1 MTVKKGKVRKAPYF
15 YVGILFLQLM
25 IGTSTIVCIDYFGNQ
40 LFEVELMNDEVS
52 LKKYALIS
60 ATMAAF
66 LAPFMGSSIN
76 LAIPAIGEEFQTGA
90 LLLGWVVSCY
100 LLASAAFLV
109 PMGRLADI
117 IGRKKVFVT
126 GVFLFAVFSLMCGL
140 ASNIKLFIAYRV
152 LQGIGSAMIFG
163 TNMAILTSVYPPRE
177 RGKVLGIN
185 SASIYLGLSLG
196 PVLGGFLNHRFGWQF
211 IFYFSSLW
219 AIAALLVIIFKLKG
233 EWVGAKGQKYDS
245 VGALLYFVSLVAF
258 MYGLSSFTSVNWAPY
273 LFVFG
278 LAVLGMFV
286 YYETKVTNPLL
297 DLKLFINN
305 VTLTFSNLAAFI
317 NYSATF
323 AGTFLL
329 SLYLQSVRGYD
340 SQLSGLILLAQPLI
354 MALLSPVAGTLSD
367 RMEPRKVASAGMAI
381 TTISLF
387 VFCFLGPDTSISLV
401 MGNLL
406 FMGAGFALF
415 ASPNTNAVMS
425 SVRKEVY
432 GLASSTLGTMR
443 LVGQSVSMAI
453 VTLMLS
459 HFVGNVELEFAST
472 ASLINCTRV
481 SFMVFTVLCFIGIFA
496 SLARGNVH
504 IAKEVKDTN

>member
-1 MTVKKGKVRKAPYF
+1 M
-15 YVGILFLQLM
+15 
-25 IGTSTIVCIDYFGNQ
+25 S
-40 LFEVELMNDEVS
+40 NDVS

-66 LAPFMGSSIN
+66 LTPFMGSSIN
-76 LAIPAIGEEFQTGA
+76 LAIPAIGEEFQTSA
-90 LLLGWVVSCY
+90 TLLGWVVSSY

-117 IGRKKVFVT
+117 IGRKKVFIT
-126 GVFLFAVFSLMCGL
+126 GVFLFAVFSLLSGL
-140 ASNIKLFIAYRV
+140 AGNIRLFIFYRV

-163 TNMAILTSVYPPRE
+163 TNMAILTSVYPPQE

-185 SASIYLGLSLG
+185 SASVYLGLSLG
-196 PVLGGFLNHRFGWQF
+196 PVLGGFLNHRFGWHA
-211 IFYFSSLW
+211 IFYFCSLL
-219 AIAALLVIIFKLKG
+219 AIAALVVILLKLKG
-233 EWVGAKGQKYDS
+233 EWVGAKGQRYDG

-258 MYGLSSFTSVNWAPY
+258 MYGLSSLTSVSWAPY
-273 LFVFG
+273 LLAFG
-278 LAVLGMFV
+278 LAVLGIFI
-286 YYETKVTNPLL
+286 YYETRVANPLL

-305 VTLTFSNLAAFI
+305 VALTFSNLAAFI

-323 AGTFLL
+323 AATFLL

-340 SQLSGLILLAQPLI
+340 SQVAGLILLAQPLV
-354 MALLSPVAGTLSD
+354 MALLSPLAGSLSD
-367 RMEPRKVASAGMAI
+367 RVEPRKVASLGMAV
-381 TTISLF
+381 TTVTLV
-387 VFCFLGPDTSISLV
+387 VFCFLGPGTPIPVV
-401 MGNLL
+401 MANLL

-415 ASPNTNAVMS
+415 SSPNTNAVMS
-425 SVRKEVY
+425 SVRREVY

-459 HFVGNVELEFAST
+459 YFVGNVELEFAST
-472 ASLINCTRV
+472 ASLIECTRV
-481 SFMVFTVLCFIGIFA
+481 SFMVFSALCFAGVFA

-504 IAKEVKDTN
+504 VTKEAKETN

>member
-1 MTVKKGKVRKAPYF
+1 MTKGDA
-15 YVGILFLQLM
+15 
-25 IGTSTIVCIDYFGNQ
+25 
-40 LFEVELMNDEVS
+40 

-76 LAIPAIGEEFQTGA
+76 LAIPAIGEEFRTGA
-90 LLLGWVVSCY
+90 TLLGWVVSSY

-126 GVFLFAVFSLMCGL
+126 GIFLFSVFSLLCGL
-140 ASNIKLFIAYRV
+140 ASNIKLFIVYRV
-152 LQGIGSAMIFG
+152 LQGIGSSMIFG
-163 TNMAILTSVYPPRE
+163 TNMAILTSVYPPQE

-185 SASIYLGLSLG
+185 SASVYLGLSLG

-219 AIAALLVIIFKLKG
+219 AIAALLVAIFKLKG
-233 EWVGAKGQKYDS
+233 EWVGAKGQKYDGA
-245 VGALLYFVSLVAF
+245 GALLYFISLVAF
-258 MYGLSSFTSVNWAPY
+258 MYGLSSLTSVSWAPL
-273 LFVFG
+273 LFALG
-278 LAVLGMFV
+278 LVVLGIFV
-286 YYETKVTNPLL
+286 YYETKVANPLL

-305 VTLTFSNLAAFI
+305 IPLTFSNVAAFI

-340 SQLSGLILLAQPLI
+340 SQVAGLILLAQPLV
-354 MALLSPVAGTLSD
+354 MALLSPMAGSLSD
-367 RMEPRKVASAGMAI
+367 RVEPRKVASIGMAI
-381 TTISLF
+381 TTLSLF
-387 VFCFLGPDTSISLV
+387 VFWFLGTGTPIPLV

-406 FMGAGFALF
+406 FMGVGFALF

-425 SVRKEVY
+425 SVTKEAY

-472 ASLINCTRV
+472 ASLIQCTKV
-481 SFMVFTVLCFIGIFA
+481 SFMVFTVLCFFGIFA

-504 IAKEVKDTN
+504 VVKEVKDIKY

>member
-1 MTVKKGKVRKAPYF
+1 M
-15 YVGILFLQLM
+15 
-25 IGTSTIVCIDYFGNQ
+25 S
-40 LFEVELMNDEVS
+40 NDVS

-66 LAPFMGSSIN
+66 LTPFMGSSIN
-76 LAIPAIGEEFQTGA
+76 LAIPAIGEEFQTSA
-90 LLLGWVVSCY
+90 TLLGWVVSSY

-117 IGRKKVFVT
+117 IGRKKVFIT
-126 GVFLFAVFSLMCGL
+126 GVFLFAVFSLLSGL
-140 ASNIKLFIAYRV
+140 AGNIRLFIFYRV

-163 TNMAILTSVYPPRE
+163 TNMAILTSVYPPQE

-185 SASIYLGLSLG
+185 SASVYLGLSLG
-196 PVLGGFLNHRFGWQF
+196 PVLGGFLNHRFGWHA
-211 IFYFSSLW
+211 IFYFCSLL
-219 AIAALLVIIFKLKG
+219 AIAALVVILLKLKG
-233 EWVGAKGQKYDS
+233 EWVGAKGQRYDG

-258 MYGLSSFTSVNWAPY
+258 MYGLSSLTSVSWAPY
-273 LFVFG
+273 LLAFG
-278 LAVLGMFV
+278 LAVLGIFI
-286 YYETKVTNPLL
+286 YYETRVANPLL

-305 VTLTFSNLAAFI
+305 VALTFSNLAAFI

-323 AGTFLL
+323 AATFLL

-340 SQLSGLILLAQPLI
+340 SQVAGLILLAQPLV
-354 MALLSPVAGTLSD
+354 MALLSPLAGSLSD
-367 RMEPRKVASAGMAI
+367 RVEPRKVASLGMAV
-381 TTISLF
+381 TTVTLV
-387 VFCFLGPDTSISLV
+387 VFCFLGPGTPIPVV
-401 MGNLL
+401 MANLL

-415 ASPNTNAVMS
+415 SSPNTNAVMS
-425 SVRKEVY
+425 SVRREVY

-459 HFVGNVELEFAST
+459 YFVGNVELEFVST
-472 ASLINCTRV
+472 AALIQCTRV
-481 SFMVFTVLCFIGIFA
+481 SFLVFTILCFVGVFA

-504 IAKEVKDTN
+504 GAREVKDIN

>member
-1 MTVKKGKVRKAPYF
+1 M
-15 YVGILFLQLM
+15 
-25 IGTSTIVCIDYFGNQ
+25 S
-40 LFEVELMNDEVS
+40 NDVS

-66 LAPFMGSSIN
+66 LTPFMGSSIN
-76 LAIPAIGEEFQTGA
+76 LAIPAIGEEFQTSA
-90 LLLGWVVSCY
+90 TLLGWVVSSY

-117 IGRKKVFVT
+117 IGRKNVFIT
-126 GVFLFAVFSLMCGL
+126 GVFLFAVFSLLSGL
-140 ASNIKLFIAYRV
+140 AGNIRLFIFYRV

-163 TNMAILTSVYPPRE
+163 TNMAILTSVYPPQE

-185 SASIYLGLSLG
+185 SASVYLGLSLG
-196 PVLGGFLNHRFGWQF
+196 PVLGGFLNHRFGWHA
-211 IFYFSSLW
+211 IFYFCSLL
-219 AIAALLVIIFKLKG
+219 AIAALVVILLKLKG
-233 EWVGAKGQKYDS
+233 EWVGAKGQRYDG

-258 MYGLSSFTSVNWAPY
+258 MYGLSSLTSVSWAPY
-273 LFVFG
+273 LLAFG
-278 LAVLGMFV
+278 LAVLGIFI
-286 YYETKVTNPLL
+286 YYETRVANPLL

-305 VTLTFSNLAAFI
+305 VALTFSNLAAFI

-323 AGTFLL
+323 AATFLL

-340 SQLSGLILLAQPLI
+340 SQVAGLILLAQPLV
-354 MALLSPVAGTLSD
+354 MALLSPLAGSLSD
-367 RMEPRKVASAGMAI
+367 RVEPRKVASLGMAV
-381 TTISLF
+381 TTVTLV
-387 VFCFLGPDTSISLV
+387 VFCFLGPGTPIPVV
-401 MGNLL
+401 MANLL

-415 ASPNTNAVMS
+415 SSPNTNAVMS
-425 SVRKEVY
+425 SVRREVY

-459 HFVGNVELEFAST
+459 YFVGNVELEFVST
-472 ASLINCTRV
+472 AALIQCTRV
-481 SFMVFTVLCFIGIFA
+481 SFLVFTILCFVGVFA

-504 IAKEVKDTN
+504 GAREVKDIN

>member
-1 MTVKKGKVRKAPYF
+1 M
-15 YVGILFLQLM
+15 
-25 IGTSTIVCIDYFGNQ
+25 S
-40 LFEVELMNDEVS
+40 NDVS

-66 LAPFMGSSIN
+66 LTPFMGSSIN
-76 LAIPAIGEEFQTGA
+76 LAIPAIGEEFQTSA
-90 LLLGWVVSCY
+90 TLLGWVVSSY

-117 IGRKKVFVT
+117 IGRKKVFIT
-126 GVFLFAVFSLMCGL
+126 GVFLFAVFSLLSGL
-140 ASNIKLFIAYRV
+140 AGNIRLFIFYRV

-163 TNMAILTSVYPPRE
+163 TNMAILTSVYPPLE

-185 SASIYLGLSLG
+185 SASVYLGLSLG
-196 PVLGGFLNHRFGWQF
+196 PVLGGFLNHRFGWHA
-211 IFYFSSLW
+211 IFYFCSLL
-219 AIAALLVIIFKLKG
+219 AIAALVVILLKLKG
-233 EWVGAKGQKYDS
+233 EWVGAKGQRYDG

-258 MYGLSSFTSVNWAPY
+258 MYGLSSLTSVSWAPY
-273 LFVFG
+273 LLAFG
-278 LAVLGMFV
+278 LAVLGIFI
-286 YYETKVTNPLL
+286 YYETRVANPLL

-305 VTLTFSNLAAFI
+305 VALTFSNLAAFI

-323 AGTFLL
+323 AATFLL

-340 SQLSGLILLAQPLI
+340 SQVAGLILLAQPLV
-354 MALLSPVAGTLSD
+354 MALLSPLAGSLSD
-367 RMEPRKVASAGMAI
+367 RVEPRKVASLGMAV
-381 TTISLF
+381 TTVTLV
-387 VFCFLGPDTSISLV
+387 VFCFLGPGTPIPVV
-401 MGNLL
+401 MANLL

-415 ASPNTNAVMS
+415 SSPNTNAVMS
-425 SVRKEVY
+425 SVRREVY

-459 HFVGNVELEFAST
+459 YFVGNVELEFAST
-472 ASLINCTRV
+472 ASLIECTRV
-481 SFMVFTVLCFIGIFA
+481 SFMVFSALCFAGVFA

-504 IAKEVKDTN
+504 VTKEAKETN